1 MAIYREIGN
10 LIFSST
16 ICYLVPVLV
25 TALLMRSIQSP
36 VLLMSV
42 LRFIGVLV
50 HELLHLMVG
59 TLMLAQPMSISLIPR
74 REGNQIVLGSVA
86 FKRLTWMNAWA
97 TALAPLLV
105 VPGLFAIA
113 DWRLTYGARN
123 ITWGDL
129 CWWILAAPLLLNC
142 WPSRTD
148 WRLVLI
154 SWPIICLGLLGATA
168 YAWSQDLSFLLAW
181 SSVAS

>member
-1 MAIYREIGN
+1 MAIYREIEALFFASATSY
-10 LIFSST
+10 LI
-16 ICYLVPVLV
+16 PVLV
-25 TALLMRSIQSP
+25 VALLMRFLQSP
-36 VLLMSV
+36 VLLMSA

-59 TLMLAQPMSISLIPR
+59 TITLAQPTRITFIPR
-74 REGNQIVLGSVA
+74 REGNQIVLGSVT

-97 TALAPLLV
+97 TTLAPLLV
-105 VPGLFAIA
+105 VPGLLAFA
-113 DWRLTYGARN
+113 DWRLTYGSRH

-129 CWWILAAPLLLNC
+129 CWWILAGPLLLNC
-142 WPSRTD
+142 WPSRRD

-154 SWPIICLGLLGATA
+154 SWPIICLCLLGVTA
-168 YAWSQDLSFLLAW
+168 YAWSQELSFLLAW